1 MIFVI
6 FVSFVAHFRELR
18 GKGTLMDT
26 IEQRTMVKVAWRL
39 LPLIVVIYFVAYIDR
54 TNVGFA
60 AISMNRDLGF
70 SAYLYGWGAGIFFLG
85 YALFEVPSNVILHRV
100 GARVW
105 IARIMLTW
113 GIVSG
118 CMMFVSGPVSFLVIR
133 FLLGVAEAGFFPGVL
148 LYFTYWF
155 PAAYRARVISALFL
169 AVPGSNAAAAAISGL
184 LLQLDGTGGLE
195 GWKWMFLIESLP
207 AILLAPVVLRVLA
220 DRPEKAEWLAPEER
234 AWLVD
239 ALASE
244 RRSIEQSHSHLTL
257 YQALTDRR
265 VLSLSLIYL
274 TIVTATYGITFF
286 LPLIVNAHGLTTVGT
301 GLVTAVPYLIGTL
314 GMVLWAWSSDRQHE
328 RRWHFVVACGIAA
341 GGLVAAAWSANLFTA
356 IAAMSVA
363 AIGLYGSKPAFWP
376 LPSTFLSGTAAAGG
390 IALVNSIGNLGGFVG
405 PYIVGWI
412 REGTNSYEAGLVFL
426 AACAALS
433 GMIALVTVR
442 SERAPQAQSVSV
454 ARPI

>member
-1 MIFVI
+1 MTE
-6 FVSFVAHFRELR
+6 R
-18 GKGTLMDT
+18 T

-39 LPLIVVIYFVAYIDR
+39 LPLIVLIYFVAYVDR

-105 IARIMLTW
+105 IARIMLSW
-113 GIVSG
+113 GVVSG
-118 CMMFVSGPVSFLVIR
+118 CMMFVGGPVSFLVIR

-169 AVPGSNAAAAAISGL
+169 AVPGSNAVAAAISGV
-184 LLQLDGTGGLE
+184 LLQLDGTWGLA
-195 GWKWMFLIESLP
+195 GWQWMFLLESLP
-207 AILLAPVVLRVLA
+207 AVLLAPVVLGVLT
-220 DRPEKAEWLAPEER
+220 DRPADAQWLAPEER
-234 AWLVD
+234 QWLAD
-239 ALASE
+239 ALVRE
-244 RRSIEQSHSHLTL
+244 QHSIEQSHSRLTL
-257 YQALTDRR
+257 YQSLTDRR

-286 LPLIVNAHGLTTVGT
+286 LPLIVNAHGLSTVNT
-301 GLVTAVPYLIGTL
+301 GLVTAVPYVIGTI
-314 GMVLWAWSSDRQHE
+314 GMVIWAWSSDRQHE
-328 RRWHFVVACGIAA
+328 RRWHFVTACVVAA
-341 GGLVAAAWSANLFTA
+341 GGLVAAAVWSASLYAA

-412 REGTNSYEAGLVFL
+412 RETARSYEAGLLFL
-426 AACAALS
+426 AACALLS
-433 GMIALVTVR
+433 SAIAFFAVR
-442 SERAPQAQSVSV
+442 PHGKTTLSDNPASV
-454 ARPI
+454 AI